1 MSNLSLFDISLE
13 YHALTDLIDNDLE
26 VNEETGEITDNSKEL
41 TELFE
46 NLQMTFE
53 EKLDNSQ
60 KYLLTLKGEESIL
73 ADEIKRLQAKKAAV
87 KNKQDRLKSMMLNA
101 LQTSNQGKFKTA
113 LYSFNI
119 KNTEAVEIV
128 DDNLLGRSFLR
139 MKLEADKTKIK
150 EALKSGNEVEGAK
163 LVQNSSLVVK

>member
-41 TELFE
+41 KELFE

-101 LQTSNQGKFKTA
+101 LQASNQGKFKTA

-128 DDNLLGRSFLR
+128 DDSLLGRSFLR

-150 EALKSGNEVEGAK
+150 EALKSGNEVEGAR

>member
-41 TELFE
+41 KELFE

-128 DDNLLGRSFLR
+128 DDSLLGRSFLR

>member
-128 DDNLLGRSFLR
+128 DDSLLGRSFLR